1 MKDYDQI
8 VLTILENDDLEE
20 LKGLY
25 EEEQFELKKPMTVL
39 KYATLMCNHEILQY
53 LVNVE
58 NIKPIDD
65 FSTWLSHLKDDVKH
79 NRINYSDEEFK
90 ENQLKNIQ
98 FIEQYI

>member
-1 MKDYDQI
+1 MKDYDHI

-25 EEEQFELKKPMTVL
+25 EEEQFELNKPMTVL

-58 NIKPIDD
+58 KLRPAED
-65 FSTWLSHLKDDVKH
+65 FSSWLSHLKDDVAN
-79 NRINYSDEEFK
+79 NRIKYSDEEFK

-98 FIEQYI
+98 FIENFV